1 MRTLEFYI
9 VSQIG
14 MFIGTALF
22 VNAGAQIANLNSLE
36 EILTLKVIL
45 SLTLLGLFPILIKF
59 IYKKFKNDRQD

>member
-1 MRTLEFYI
+1 
-9 VSQIG
+9 

-22 VNAGAQIANLNSLE
+22 VNAGVQIANLNSLE